1 MKTTRPQREAMV
13 RLYRRVMDSDNP
25 PVGLTYRAWR
35 RANVQPTFLMDD
47 AVVVS
52 LPWCFVAVERDGY
65 AHS

>member
-1 MKTTRPQREAMV
+1 
-13 RLYRRVMDSDNP
+13 MDSDNP
-25 PVGLTYRAWR
+25 PEGLSYREWR
-35 RANVQPTFLMDD
+35 RDNVQPTFFMDD

>member
-1 MKTTRPQREAMV
+1 MKTTREQRETMA

-25 PVGLTYRAWR
+25 PEGLTYRGWR
-35 RANVQPTFLMDD
+35 RDNVQPTFFMDD